1 MKFVSKIYKK
11 IVNKFKI
18 KINLDKQKIKLKKLE
33 DLFNYYGT
41 DKGSNILNPYSKLKN
56 KKLFKGHNFAKEQT
70 QNRSGRLS
78 SLFCLQ

>member
-18 KINLDKQKIKLKKLE
+18 KINLDIQKIKLKKLE

-56 KKLFKGHNFAKEQT
+56 KKLFKGHNFAKFYEKHFK
-70 QNRSGRLS
+70 
-78 SLFCLQ
+78 SLKKKKN

>member
-41 DKGSNILNPYSKLKN
+41 DKGSNILNPYSK
-56 KKLFKGHNFAKEQT
+56 
-70 QNRSGRLS
+70 
-78 SLFCLQ
+78 